1 MSIDTKTNDLIS
13 EADDTDDA
21 LFKALGHRTR
31 RRLLDALKPGPR
43 TTGMLCEALSELDR
57 CTVMQ
62 HLKVLEEAG
71 LIVVERRGRERW
83 NHLDALPIHAIHER
97 WIGPYAAYAASM
109 LSRLRRTAEVPGP
122 AADAVSTMGGAS
134 GATDAAEGGRE

>member
-1 MSIDTKTNDLIS
+1 MSTDTDDAT
-13 EADDTDDA
+13 ADTTDDRDDA
-21 LFKALGHRTR
+21 LFKALAHRAR
-31 RRLLDALKPGPR
+31 RRLLDALKGGPR
-43 TTGMLCEALSELDR
+43 TTGMLCAALPELDR

-71 LIVVERRGRERW
+71 LIAVERRGRERW

-109 LSRLRRTAEVPGP
+109 LSRLSRLAAEP
-122 AADAVSTMGGAS
+122 AAPSADADAPAPAAANS
-134 GATDAAEGGRE
+134 GRGKDQP

>member
-1 MSIDTKTNDLIS
+1 MSIEDKNDAI
-13 EADDTDDA
+13 
-21 LFKALGHRTR
+21 FKALSHRTR
-31 RRLLDALKPGPR
+31 RHLLDLLKLEPL
-43 TTGMLCEALSELDR
+43 TTGMLCDRLPDLDR

-62 HLKVLEEAG
+62 HLKVLEDAG

-109 LSRLRRTAEVPGP
+109 LSRLKQQVEA
-122 AADAVSTMGGAS
+122 
-134 GATDAAEGGRE
+134 